1 MRNSYIALDLET
13 TGLRPDTDRI
23 LEIGAVKVEEGE
35 VTGTFSTFIDCGIPI
50 PPFISELTG
59 ITQEMVLGS
68 PSLKEGLTA
77 FLDFSGEEVL
87 LGHNLSFD
95 YGFMKQNAVSLGFS
109 YERKGLDTLRI
120 SRCCLPGLPKKSL
133 DQVSAYYGIPQEH
146 HHRALDD
153 ALTAARIYERLKEEY
168 SEVYPEL
175 FEPSALNFKVK
186 KASPIT
192 NSQKVY
198 LRDLLKYH
206 RINDNVKIEE
216 LTKSEASRMIDGI
229 ILKYGRMKR

>member
-13 TGLRPDTDRI
+13 TGLKPDTDRI

-35 VTGTFSTFIDCGIPI
+35 VTETFSTFIDCGIPV
-50 PPFISELTG
+50 PPFITELTG
-59 ITQEMVLGS
+59 ITQKMILGS
-68 PSLKEGLTA
+68 PSLEEGMGR
-77 FLDFSGEEVL
+77 FMEFSGQEVL

-95 YGFMKQNAVSLGFS
+95 YAFVKQNAAALWFP
-109 YERKGLDTLRI
+109 YERQGLDTLKI
-120 SRCCLPGLPKKSL
+120 ARCCLPELPKKSL
-133 DQVSAYYGIPQEH
+133 DQVSAYFGIPQEH

-153 ALTAARIYERLKEEY
+153 ALTAARIYQRLKEEFC
-168 SEVYPEL
+168 EVYPEL
-175 FEPSALNFKVK
+175 FEPSRLNFKVK

-216 LTKSEASRMIDGI
+216 LTKSQASRIIDGI
-229 ILKYGRMKR
+229 ILKYGRIKR

>member
-1 MRNSYIALDLET
+1 MLSSGASK
-13 TGLRPDTDRI
+13 
-23 LEIGAVKVEEGE
+23 EI
-35 VTGTFSTFIDCGIPI
+35 
-50 PPFISELTG
+50 
-59 ITQEMVLGS
+59 
-68 PSLKEGLTA
+68 
-77 FLDFSGEEVL
+77 SG
-87 LGHNLSFD
+87 
-95 YGFMKQNAVSLGFS
+95 
-109 YERKGLDTLRI
+109 
-120 SRCCLPGLPKKSL
+120 
-133 DQVSAYYGIPQEH
+133 QVSAYYGIPQEH

-216 LTKSEASRMIDGI
+216 LTKSEASRMIDANYI
-229 ILKYGRMKR
+229 KIWKDEKVKAMMNFHDSKTKQRIAAVIVILIVVAMVLGMLLPALY